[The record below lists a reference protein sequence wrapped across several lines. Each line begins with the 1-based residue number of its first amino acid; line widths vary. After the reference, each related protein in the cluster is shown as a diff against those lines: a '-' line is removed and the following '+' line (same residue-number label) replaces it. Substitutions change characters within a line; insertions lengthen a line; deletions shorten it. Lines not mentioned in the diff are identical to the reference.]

1 MNIFFE
7 KPEEQ
12 KITSQR
18 ELVEHLLNNSGDVDE
33 MSVILNGQSYVLA
46 DSCYFGYAESIGY
59 HYVLFSQEEAD
70 PDLAGDGE
78 VLHVL

>member
-1 MNIFFE
+1 MD
-7 KPEEQ
+7 
-12 KITSQR
+12 
-18 ELVEHLLNNSGDVDE
+18 VVDVDE